1 MISLIHPWY
10 NKERNIF
17 TVKDNSNRWEVDV
30 LHKIPDS
37 EVKTTLCTP
46 YRASRDNNRIK
57 TSNCSSGLMVIR
69 IVIIVVQRTVL
80 PH

>member
-10 NKERNIF
+10 NKERNTF

-37 EVKTTLCTP
+37 EVKKPSVHRTEL
-46 YRASRDNNRIK
+46 
-57 TSNCSSGLMVIR
+57 VE
-69 IVIIVVQRTVL
+69 IITKLKLPTVHL
-80 PH
+80 VLW